1 MNIRK
6 LVIHW
11 LGLVSVG
18 IRRTASRATYTAKQ
32 RMRFSV
38 LGVAVVIALLVMVTG
53 LGVGL
58 ATNTTV
64 YDEDIDYWIVP
75 ATDSPESP
83 LIATD
88 NPQFNSV
95 HQANDRIHEHDD
107 VEYATPVLSQV
118 LRIRTNETE
127 EYVLVVGVI
136 NTSEL
141 ERVAGLRTHSLRPH
155 DPYYMN
161 GEYDGEW
168 TGDTVLSRSAADT
181 LSVSTGDPVSIVG
194 NNSFT
199 VSAVDNQSRSVG
211 NVPTALVQ
219 LSELQS
225 ITGST
230 TYDQA
235 DQFVVG
241 TNTPAVQSEL
251 QGLYP
256 NSDIRSRGEMTVSDT
271 RDSELSLALAL
282 TAFLVSLSIGMLF
295 VITTSGLEIVADQQQ
310 LVILSAMGISTRSQ
324 LKLIGVETIVMA
336 GLGGLFGAVSGVVGI
351 RLINIVSIRT
361 ITTEPIAVSHP
372 LFIGYGVS
380 VALLVGLL
388 SLPFLLVTAR
398 RVSGG
403 VP

>member
-1 MNIRK
+1 
-6 LVIHW
+6 
-11 LGLVSVG
+11 
-18 IRRTASRATYTAKQ
+18 
-32 RMRFSV
+32 MRFSV

-95 HQANDRIHEHDD
+95 HQANDRIRDHDD

-127 EYVLVVGVI
+127 EYVLVVGII
-136 NTSEL
+136 NTSKL
-141 ERVAGLRTHSLRPH
+141 ERVAGLSTHSLSPH